1 MCEARL
7 VTYVGRDGHQAQ
19 VNVLRSRPTGT
30 LPVVLIHGVGLSLA
44 AWGPQIRALALRHE
58 VIALDM
64 PGHGGSSLPP
74 RDARLSDYADAVI
87 AVLDALAIPAAIVIG
102 HSMGALVAL
111 ETALAHPSRVRG
123 VAALNAVFCRSAEQR
138 SAVLARAESLAGG
151 GSGASHEAAVARW
164 FGAPVP
170 AELKASANLVSAL
183 LAACN
188 TVGYARTYALFAAS
202 DAAHRERLASL
213 AVPAL
218 FMTADGDPNST
229 PDMSRAMARLAP
241 QGRAEVLPGA
251 RHMMNLTHPD
261 TVNARLLA
269 FIDEVERAGVVAA
282 PAFDVKA
289 FRQALGSFL
298 TGVTV
303 VTTRSASGEMRGFTA
318 NSFSSVSL
326 DPPLILVCI
335 AKTASSYPVFSAAE
349 TFAVS
354 VLGAAQK
361 DVSALFASKSPE
373 KFAGADWHL
382 GPVGSPVISGA
393 AAWFDCT
400 RHEVVEAGDHVIL
413 IGRVEGFGSADV
425 PPLGYCRGA
434 YVDFALGQQALAK
447 RDEPARV
454 GAILESDGALL
465 LIEDAQGRLTLPA
478 GACLEPASNPK
489 SLRGALAKLGVE
501 GLLSFLFAVFE
512 TPAATADAPP
522 TVSIY
527 YRGALTGS
535 PRPEAGARLVPLEA
549 IAFDRLPD
557 EATRSMLA
565 RYVRERREDAFGIYV
580 GDAERGKIHPLAHPL
595 AAPSLDHA

>member
-1 MCEARL
+1 MAEVRTLA
-7 VTYVGRDGHQAQ
+7 YAGRDGRPSQ
-19 VNVLRSRPTGT
+19 VHFRREGVAGA

-44 AWGPQIRALALRHE
+44 AWGPQIKALAARHD

-74 RDARLSDYADAVI
+74 EDARLSDYAAHVV
-87 AVLDALAIPAAIVIG
+87 ALLDALALPAAVVVG

-111 ETALAHPSRVRG
+111 ETALAYPSRVLG
-123 VAALNAVFCRSAEQR
+123 VAALNAVFCRSEEQR
-138 SAVLARAESLAGG
+138 AAVLARAESLTAGG
-151 GSGASHEAAVARW
+151 TSASHEAAVARW
-164 FGAPVP
+164 FGTPVP
-170 AELKASANLVSAL
+170 VELEASAHLVSAL
-183 LAACN
+183 LAGCDP
-188 TVGYARTYALFAAS
+188 VGYARTYALFAAS
-202 DAAHRERLASL
+202 DAAHRERIAGLAM
-213 AVPAL
+213 PAL
-218 FMTADGDPNST
+218 FMTAEGDPNST

-269 FIDEVERAGVVAA
+269 FLDEVERARTGTAA
-282 PAFDVKA
+282 PPAFDVKA

-303 VTTRSASGEMRGFTA
+303 VTTRNAAGEMRGFTA

-335 AKTASSYPVFSAAE
+335 AKTASSYPVFSAADN
-349 TFAVS
+349 FAVS
-354 VLGAAQK
+354 ILAAAQK
-361 DVSALFASKSPE
+361 DVSALFASKSPD

-382 GPVGSPVISGA
+382 GPAGSPVISGA
-393 AAWFDCT
+393 AAWFDCS
-400 RHEVVEAGDHVIL
+400 RHEVVEAGDHVIV
-413 IGRVEGFGSADV
+413 IGRVEGFGSADAA
-425 PPLGYCRGA
+425 PLGYCRGA

-454 GAILESDGALL
+454 GALLESGDALL
-465 LIEDAQGRLTLPA
+465 LVEDAQGRLTLPT
-478 GACLEPASNPK
+478 GTCLEPASNPK

-501 GLLSFLFAVFE
+501 GHLSFLFAVFE

-527 YRGALTGS
+527 YRGALAGAPDTQ
-535 PRPEAGARLVPLEA
+535 AGARLVPLA
-549 IAFDRLPD
+549 DIDFARLPD
-557 EATRSMLA
+557 EATRAMVA

-580 GDAERGKIHPLAHPL
+580 GDAEHGRIHPLAR
-595 AAPSLDHA
+595 SLDHA